1 MPRLLHA
8 VLCRDAVVDRET
20 NMVSLQGL
28 IEEMR
33 LPGAAFRGDGSPP
46 NFAMGPLVLFAT
58 FSWDW
63 PVLEPRSSLVI
74 KLQLRTP
81 KGHTHSLA
89 AIQAPQDPTP
99 RFRTIFRMP
108 GFLFDAEGVYVFEVV
123 AGDVVASQVPMVLLA
138 LPESVTPAWQPAA

>member
-33 LPGAAFRGDGSPP
+33 LPGVAFRGDGGPP
-46 NFAMGPLVLFAT
+46 NFAMGPLVLFAA

-63 PVLEPRSSLVI
+63 PVSEPRSLLGI
-74 KLQLRTP
+74 KLRLRTP
-81 KGHTHSLA
+81 KGATHSLA
-89 AIQAPQDPTP
+89 DIQVPQDPAP
-99 RFRTIFRMP
+99 RFRTIFKMP
-108 GFLFDAEGVYVFEVV
+108 GFPFDAEGIYVFEVV
-123 AGDVVASQVPMVLLA
+123 AGGVVVSEVPMVLLA
-138 LPESVTPAWQPAA
+138 LPESVTT